1 MPFEKTWRG
10 ERGDM
15 ASRSGRILAAA
26 LIGSVCATAARAELP
41 VEPTPSVMQLPAEY
55 PDSYVFINDPNFFG
69 IESGKIVIAD
79 VGAETRQ
86 YKGAMTA
93 AQFGFFAEAKTRPEL
108 YVVETFYSRGE
119 RGERTDVLTIYDKQ
133 TLSVTGEIVLPGAKR
148 AQILT
153 EIGAFQLSADER
165 FAYIYN
171 FTPAA
176 SVTVV
181 DLVARK
187 VVTDIDIPG
196 CTHAFALKAG
206 GFASLCG
213 NGAATSTMLDE
224 NGKKVG
230 QKMSAPFVDIDNS
243 PMFTRPAIIDNV
255 AYFPTYDGRIQP
267 VDFSGSE
274 AVPGESWEIEPAPVA
289 EKKGFFK
296 KLPLVG
302 KGGNSAKR
310 LPSGWQLMSKDDAGR
325 LYVIMRKTETID
337 DHDFGGDVVYVI
349 DPVSHDIVNK
359 VKLRGD
365 SQIIE
370 VTKGDDP
377 FLVAINIDSTIDVLK
392 ANTGE
397 FVRNIGDNI
406 VITPFAV
413 SAER

>member
-1 MPFEKTWRG
+1 
-10 ERGDM
+10 M

-26 LIGSVCATAARAELP
+26 LIGSVSATMARAELP

-79 VGAETRQ
+79 VGAENRQ
-86 YKGAMTA
+86 YKGTMTA
-93 AQFGFFAEAKTRPEL
+93 AQFGFFAEGKVRPEL
-108 YVVETFYSRGE
+108 YVIETFYSRGE

-165 FAYIYN
+165 FAYVYN

-224 NGKKVG
+224 NGKKAG

-255 AYFPTYDGRIQP
+255 AYFPTYDGRMQP

-274 AVPGESWEIEPAPVA
+274 AVPGESWEIEPAPVV
-289 EKKGFFK
+289 EKSGFFK

-302 KGGNSAKR
+302 KGGKSAKR

-359 VKLRGD
+359 LKLRGE

-377 FLVAINIDSTIDVLK
+377 YLVAVNLDSTIDVFK